1 MATVK
6 TINGSQLLVQI
17 GDGASPSET
26 FTHDCLINTSR
37 GIAFSADTN
46 EFVVP
51 DCLDPDA
58 PAWKELTKDGLSAQ
72 ITGAGVV
79 HTSSIESWFDWFTSA
94 NTKNIRVKVNVAGAD
109 GGGYWQ
115 GAFHLTAFEV
125 SGDRK
130 AKAEV
135 SVTLVSSGPVTWTDN
150 A

>member
-6 TINGSQLLVQI
+6 TINGVQLLVQI
-17 GDGASPSET
+17 GDGASPET
-26 FTHDCLINTSR
+26 FGHDCLINTQR

-51 DCLDPDA
+51 DCLTPED
-58 PAWKELTKDGLSAQ
+58 PAWKEVTKDGLSAQ
-72 ITGAGVV
+72 ISGTGML
-79 HTSSIESWFDWFTSA
+79 HTSSVKTWFDWFKGPD
-94 NTKNIRVKVNVAGAD
+94 TKNIRVKVNVPGAD

-125 SGDRK
+125 TGDRN
-130 AKAEV
+130 AKAE
-135 SVTLVSSGPVTWTDN
+135 SSETLISSGPVTWVDN